1 MATLPPWDLAVFLQK
16 QEISSDQAH
25 CNSTHDPTIFHVLPD
40 MAEFD
45 EMLLS
50 EANKF
55 AFFLETSDSME
66 WTVRQA
72 CAVESATK
80 HSGRRVVLLVTAPH
94 LVVCSARM
102 RRILELPGLLVARI
116 NSSLLVSDTP
126 LLPMFTD
133 GRVNNSCCKT
143 VHYSDIYRLAVLYRL
158 DGHYKLQT
166 VIWVI

>member
-1 MATLPPWDLAVFLQK
+1 MATLPPWHLAVFLQK
-16 QEISSDQAH
+16 QELGTAQDL
-25 CNSTHDPTIFHVLPD
+25 CNSTDDPTVFHVLPN

-66 WTVRQA
+66 VTVRQA
-72 CAVESATK
+72 CAVESAVK
-80 HSGRRVVLLVTAPH
+80 HSGRPVVLLVTAPH
-94 LVVCSARM
+94 LAACTARM
-102 RRILELPGLLVARI
+102 RRLLELPGLLVARI

-133 GRVNNSCCKT
+133 GRVDSSCCKT

-158 DGHYKLQT
+158 DGHYKLKI
-166 VIWVI
+166 VYLKL